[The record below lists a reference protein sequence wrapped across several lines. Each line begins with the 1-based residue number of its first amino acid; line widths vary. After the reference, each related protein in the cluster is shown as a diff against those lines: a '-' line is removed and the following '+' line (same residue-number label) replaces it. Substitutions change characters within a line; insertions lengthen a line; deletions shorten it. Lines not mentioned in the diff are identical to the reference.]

1 MPASATLPLYKL
13 YIDGAHTEP
22 ASGDYFESD
31 NPYLGTPW
39 ALIPRGTAQDV
50 DRAVR
55 AAHRAFTTGEWPR
68 MTPTRRGMLL
78 RRLGELVTEHAARLA
93 EIDVRDNGKLYAE
106 MFAHTSYMA
115 QWYHYYGGLA
125 DKIEGA
131 VVPADK
137 PDIFNYT
144 RWEPL
149 GVVAAIVPWNSPLLL
164 TTWKMAPALAAGN
177 TIVIKPSEYTSAS
190 ALELMSLVE
199 EAGFPPGVVNVV
211 TGFGHEVGAPLIEH
225 PLVAKVAFT
234 GSDATG
240 QRVYEAAARGL
251 KRVSMELGG
260 KSPNIVFDDANLDHA
275 VKGVIAG
282 IFAATGQTCIAG
294 SRLLV
299 QRSIHDQFLES
310 LLAFAKTAKMGNP
323 MQRETQIGPITNKP
337 QLAKVLEYIEIA
349 KAEGATA
356 VLGGGRA
363 TRPECGEGWFVEPT
377 IFTGVDNRMRIAQ
390 EEVFGPVLS
399 VIPFTDEEEAI
410 AVGNDVVYGLA
421 AGVWTQNMRRA
432 LLMSERLQ
440 AGTIWVN
447 TYRAVS
453 YLSPF
458 GGYKRSGIGRENGQ
472 EAIKEY
478 LQLKSVWMSTA
489 TEVPN
494 PFIQR

>member
-1 MPASATLPLYKL
+1 MAASTAGSGVVDDIWDSLFKTKMMSRGDLCERNRLTMGEAATYKRGSCPRL
-13 YIDGAHTEP
+13 RPCPSTSCTSTGQHTEP

-39 ALIPRGTAQDV
+39 ALIPRGTAEDV

-106 MFAHTSYMA
+106 MIAHTSYMA

-211 TGFGHEVGAPLIEH
+211 TGFGHEVGAPLVEH

-310 LLAFAKTAKMGNP
+310 LLAFAKTARMGEP
-323 MQRETQIGPITNKP
+323 DAARTRRSVPSRTSRSWPRCSTTSRSPRPRAPPPSSAAAAPHGPS
-337 QLAKVLEYIEIA
+337 A
-349 KAEGATA
+349 ATA
-356 VLGGGRA
+356 GSWS
-363 TRPECGEGWFVEPT
+363 RPSSPASTTGCG
-377 IFTGVDNRMRIAQ
+377 
-390 EEVFGPVLS
+390 S
-399 VIPFTDEEEAI
+399 
-410 AVGNDVVYGLA
+410 
-421 AGVWTQNMRRA
+421 RR
-432 LLMSERLQ
+432 
-440 AGTIWVN
+440 
-447 TYRAVS
+447 
-453 YLSPF
+453 
-458 GGYKRSGIGRENGQ
+458 KRCSDRCC
-472 EAIKEY
+472 
-478 LQLKSVWMSTA
+478 
-489 TEVPN
+489 
-494 PFIQR
+494 R